1 MLHLLCFLLK
11 HFERRLRSTKLK
23 LQIFISQ
30 TVTINWLISFIEQ
43 IIKYNETVTQWEKL
57 NLRQNKNLCCS
68 PLLQGWAGFPV
79 TLCLGHP
86 VKTDYIVPRGL
97 VSQCYQYH
105 VTRELTAEY
114 FDKFLEKPKS
124 PFVKI
129 NLIKACIRQ
138 FLTIQLHLT

>member
-1 MLHLLCFLLK
+1 MLHLQCFWLK

-30 TVTINWLISFIEQ
+30 TVTINRLISFIEQ

-57 NLRQNKNLCCS
+57 NLCQNKNLCCS
-68 PLLQGWAGFPV
+68 PRSVFV
-79 TLCLGHP
+79 CVHGHP
-86 VKTDYIVPRGL
+86 VKTDYTLPRGL
-97 VSQCYQYH
+97 VSQCYQCH